1 MMAETVWVAAGTYL
15 IMLAAFYLSRY
26 RWVHIPIMVGVM
38 LFDLAMPFYL
48 YLTGDWYRRLIEH
61 EEIFSFLIWMHVGL
75 VFTLYALYF
84 LQIQAAR
91 KIFRGDAEGRADHR
105 SQAKAVL
112 LVRGLVLLTAALLV
126 EPDPVS

>member
-1 MMAETVWVAAGTYL
+1 MTAETVWVAAGTYL
-15 IMLAAFYLSRY
+15 VMLAAFYLSRY
-26 RWVHIPIMVGVM
+26 RWLHIPLMVSVI

-84 LQIQAAR
+84 LQIQSAR
-91 KIFRGDAEGRADHR
+91 KIFHGDCEGRADHYT
-105 SQAKAVL
+105 QAKAIL

-126 EPDPVS
+126 EPESVH

>member
-1 MMAETVWVAAGTYL
+1 MTAETVWVAAGTYL
-15 IMLAAFYLSRY
+15 VMLAAFYLSRY
-26 RWVHIPIMVGVM
+26 RWLHIPLMVSVI

-84 LQIQAAR
+84 LQIQSAR
-91 KIFRGDAEGRADHR
+91 KIFRGDVDGRADHYT
-105 SQAKAVL
+105 QAKAIL

-126 EPDPVS
+126 EPESVH

>member
-1 MMAETVWVAAGTYL
+1 MTVETVWVAAGTYL
-15 IMLAAFYLSRY
+15 VMLAAFYLSRY
-26 RWVHIPIMVGVM
+26 RWLHIPIMVSVM

-84 LQIQAAR
+84 LQIQSAR
-91 KIFRGDAEGRADHR
+91 KIFRGDGEGRADHY
-105 SQAKAVL
+105 SQAKAIL

-126 EPDPVS
+126 EPESTP